1 MAVFVSPRVKTEL
14 DDIWLHTATE
24 SVSIDIA
31 SRLSSQSP
39 IISFSYRSIRTSGRR
54 RDDLR
59 AGLRSVTVD
68 NDIIIYRVEGSNV
81 RVLHVVHGR
90 RDIKSVIRH

>member
-14 DDIWLHTATE
+14 DDIWLHIATE

-39 IISFSYRSIRTSGRR
+39 IISFSYRSIRTWAGGGTTYA
-54 RDDLR
+54 R
-59 AGLRSVTVD
+59 ACGV
-68 NDIIIYRVEGSNV
+68 
-81 RVLHVVHGR
+81 
-90 RDIKSVIRH
+90 